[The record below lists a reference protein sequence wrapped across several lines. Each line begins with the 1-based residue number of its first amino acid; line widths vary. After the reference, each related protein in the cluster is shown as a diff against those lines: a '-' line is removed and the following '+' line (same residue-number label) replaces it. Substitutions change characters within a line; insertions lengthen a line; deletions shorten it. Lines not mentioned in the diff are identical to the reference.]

1 VLRPVAAAS
10 VRPGRHLR
18 WLAVAL
24 VFASSCSDADKA
36 RASKAITPAYD
47 PATGKLTEL
56 AYDSNH
62 NRTFDTWTAM
72 DGARPILTR
81 VDINE
86 DGKIDRWEYHDLRS
100 TLLKVGFSRADDG
113 NPDAWAFADA
123 DGSISR
129 IEISSV
135 SDDKRIDRWERYV
148 ASEIASAEEDTDG
161 NGTAD
166 KWETYESGIVRTA
179 AFDENADGK
188 PDRRLAYSGGTLV
201 AIESEPDPS
210 GRFTRIVEVKPEAV
224 PAASRQP

>member
-36 RASKAITPAYD
+36 RARKAITPAYD

-81 VDINE
+81 VDTNE
-86 DGKIDRWEYHDLRS
+86 DGKIDRWEYYDLKS
-100 TLLKVGFSRADDG
+100 TLVKVGFSRADDG
-113 NPDAWAFADA
+113 KPDAWAFADA

-135 SDDKRIDRWERYV
+135 SDEKKIDRWEHYD
-148 ASEIASAEEDTDG
+148 ASGIASAEEDTDR
-161 NGTAD
+161 NGAAD
-166 KWETYESGIVRTA
+166 KWETYESGIVKTA

-188 PDRRLAYSGGTLV
+188 PDRRFAYSGGALV
-201 AIESEPDPS
+201 RIEGEADAS
-210 GRFTRIVEVKPEAV
+210 GRFTKILEVKPEAD
-224 PAASRQP
+224 PARSR

>member
-36 RASKAITPAYD
+36 RARKAITPAYD

-81 VDINE
+81 VDTNE
-86 DGKIDRWEYHDLRS
+86 DGKIDRWEYYDLKS
-100 TLLKVGFSRADDG
+100 TLVKVGFSRADDG
-113 NPDAWAFADA
+113 KPDAWAFADA

-135 SDDKRIDRWERYV
+135 SDEKKIDRWEHYD
-148 ASEIASAEEDTDG
+148 ASGIASAEEDTDR
-161 NGTAD
+161 NGAAD
-166 KWETYESGIVRTA
+166 KWETYESGIVKTA

-188 PDRRLAYSGGTLV
+188 PDRRFAYSGGALV
-201 AIESEPDPS
+201 RIEGEADAS
-210 GRFTRIVEVKPEAV
+210 GRLPKS
-224 PAASRQP
+224 SR